1 MEPIS
6 ELEARKFLEAEPV
19 AHIGVVADGEPYVTP
34 MSFVMDGN
42 RLLFRTKPGRRFNAI
57 EANPIVSI
65 EVSTFNDENGE
76 WKSVVIRGKATPTTD
91 AETARVTVEKL
102 LSKYE
107 KVLGSP
113 LSRGGKQPLASFP
126 HVVEVEIEEIS
137 GMTSSG
143 TFSART
149 RPGRL

>member
-6 ELEARKFLEAEPV
+6 ELEALKFLEAAPV
-19 AHIGVVADGEPYVTP
+19 AHIGVVADGVPYVTP
-34 MSFVMDGN
+34 MSFVMDGK
-42 RLLFRTKPGRRFNAI
+42 RILFRTKPGRRFAAI

-65 EVSTFNDENGE
+65 EVSEFNDENGE
-76 WKSVVIRGKATPTTD
+76 WKSVVVRGRASTTTD
-91 AETARVTVEKL
+91 SETARVTVEKL

-113 LSRGGKQPLASFP
+113 LSRGRIQPLASFP
-126 HVVEVEIEEIS
+126 HVVAIEIEEIS

-143 TFSART
+143 TFGART